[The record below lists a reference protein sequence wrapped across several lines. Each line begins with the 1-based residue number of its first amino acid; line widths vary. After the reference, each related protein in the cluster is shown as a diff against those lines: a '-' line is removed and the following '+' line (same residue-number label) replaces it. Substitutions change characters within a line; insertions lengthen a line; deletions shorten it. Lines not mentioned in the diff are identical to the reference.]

1 MSKRNKYRIID
12 WEDSRLFFIV
22 FGLAVATLSYFN
34 LIIAGIFLIVGM
46 YLFYYE
52 RKLIKEKEKFITE
65 IIEDLNTDFDD
76 LAKNMVFNMPF
87 PMAIVKKN
95 GNFKWYNA
103 QFKNLF
109 PQEDLME
116 SSIIKA
122 VKVFK
127 LENINNPGDSGVFK
141 GEIADRMYDFHYNSI
156 ENKKDK
162 SDMSILVY
170 LLDNTEDYKIKKA
183 YENESMAIGILTLD
197 NYDEIKTDTEEMS
210 RPILF
215 AEIDKLLG
223 SYFAKYNSFLRKYE
237 QDKYIVVTERK
248 FLTEMK
254 DDKFSVVESIR
265 NLTDKNRIS
274 PTVSMGMG
282 ISSRNPYENYKE
294 AQIALDIA
302 LGRGGDQMVFK
313 DKENLE
319 YLGGKNKALEKRS
332 KIKSRVISHALA
344 KLILE
349 SSEVFVMGHKN
360 PDMDSFGSCM
370 GIVEAARKM
379 GKICY
384 FVLNEVTPAI
394 RNVYEKVMEKYKGF
408 DRIITKPEDA
418 ENICSKT
425 SLLVVLDTHRVNSTE
440 APKLLEL
447 TDKIVLIDHH
457 RRGKDY
463 IRNTT
468 MTHLEPYA
476 SSASELVTELLHY
489 MFEKLYI
496 HPVVAEVLLAGITVD
511 TKNFYFQTGVR
522 TFEAASILKRQGAD
536 SIEVKQLFR
545 DEFETV
551 KYKSEVVANSKK
563 YRDNIAIG
571 ILDKPIEEAVLVSA
585 QAADALLNVMDIEAS
600 FVMAKV
606 DEKIH
611 ISGRSLG
618 KISVQLILEKI
629 GGGGHLSAAGAQ
641 LQCDME
647 EAVVT
652 LKKAIDEYLEEDR
665 KNEDN
670 ID

>member
-1 MSKRNKYRIID
+1 
-12 WEDSRLFFIV
+12 
-22 FGLAVATLSYFN
+22 
-34 LIIAGIFLIVGM
+34 M

-170 LLDNTEDYKIKKA
+170 LLDNTEDYKIRKA

-379 GKICY
+379 GKTCY

-571 ILDKPIEEAVLVSA
+571 ILDKPIEEVVLVSA
-585 QAADALLNVMDIEAS
+585 
-600 FVMAKV
+600 
-606 DEKIH
+606 
-611 ISGRSLG
+611 
-618 KISVQLILEKI
+618 
-629 GGGGHLSAAGAQ
+629 
-641 LQCDME
+641 
-647 EAVVT
+647 
-652 LKKAIDEYLEEDR
+652 
-665 KNEDN
+665 
-670 ID
+670 

>member
-1 MSKRNKYRIID
+1 
-12 WEDSRLFFIV
+12 
-22 FGLAVATLSYFN
+22 
-34 LIIAGIFLIVGM
+34 
-46 YLFYYE
+46 
-52 RKLIKEKEKFITE
+52 
-65 IIEDLNTDFDD
+65 
-76 LAKNMVFNMPF
+76 
-87 PMAIVKKN
+87 
-95 GNFKWYNA
+95 
-103 QFKNLF
+103 
-109 PQEDLME
+109 ME

-170 LLDNTEDYKIKKA
+170 LLDNTEDYKIRKA

-379 GKICY
+379 GK
-384 FVLNEVTPAI
+384 T
-394 RNVYEKVMEKYKGF
+394 
-408 DRIITKPEDA
+408 
-418 ENICSKT
+418 
-425 SLLVVLDTHRVNSTE
+425 
-440 APKLLEL
+440 
-447 TDKIVLIDHH
+447 
-457 RRGKDY
+457 
-463 IRNTT
+463 
-468 MTHLEPYA
+468 
-476 SSASELVTELLHY
+476 
-489 MFEKLYI
+489 
-496 HPVVAEVLLAGITVD
+496 
-511 TKNFYFQTGVR
+511 
-522 TFEAASILKRQGAD
+522 
-536 SIEVKQLFR
+536 
-545 DEFETV
+545 
-551 KYKSEVVANSKK
+551 
-563 YRDNIAIG
+563 
-571 ILDKPIEEAVLVSA
+571 
-585 QAADALLNVMDIEAS
+585 
-600 FVMAKV
+600 
-606 DEKIH
+606 
-611 ISGRSLG
+611 
-618 KISVQLILEKI
+618 
-629 GGGGHLSAAGAQ
+629 
-641 LQCDME
+641 
-647 EAVVT
+647 
-652 LKKAIDEYLEEDR
+652 
-665 KNEDN
+665 
-670 ID
+670 